1 MAKWKEIYALVK
13 QIYGGQV
20 EERSVYLCKVPTNS
34 IFYFNDILKKL
45 CEETYGHEHV
55 GHGFIWNYPDYK
67 NSSEAEDLKLKFTSN
82 FGKIINLRE
91 AGGFE
96 LRLEVLKATK
106 NIKSTIVPKTYSIDL
121 DNYIKENLSV
131 ELERSMN
138 VSDFV
143 YDEGAE
149 FRKYVN
155 KVIESMNECVVQFY
169 HKYTN
174 KVTEFEINYMDVMDN
189 TRQHLEE
196 CGLTWAVGDTEKHGK
211 RIEIGIDEYNTME
224 IKTDPSKISSHTGL
238 VRDLV
243 NLIMGKTGT
252 GDIPFNSTDDMFKF
266 INTFA
271 DIYKAYKIAM
281 ATTYNGILDL
291 FKQPEVSKP

>member
-1 MAKWKEIYALVK
+1 MAQWKEIYACVNQSYTGRLEK
-13 QIYGGQV
+13 
-20 EERSVYLCKVPTNS
+20 RDVYLCKVPTNS
-34 IFYFNDILKKL
+34 IFYFNDLLKKL

-55 GHGFIWNYPDYK
+55 GQGFIWNYPDYK
-67 NSSEAEDLKLKFTSN
+67 NSKETEDLKIKFNSN

-91 AGGFE
+91 AGGFD
-96 LRLEVLKATK
+96 LHLEVNKVTK
-106 NIKSTIVPKTYSIDL
+106 YVNSKIEPKTYSIEL

-131 ELERSMN
+131 ELERTMHTSN
-138 VSDFV
+138 FV
-143 YDEGAE
+143 HEDGAE
-149 FRKYVN
+149 FRRYIS
-155 KVIESMNECVVQFY
+155 KVIESANECVVQFY

-196 CGLTWAVGDTEKHGK
+196 CGLHWVVGDTEKHGK
-211 RIEIGIDEYNTME
+211 RFEIGIDEYNTME

-238 VRDLV
+238 MRDLV

-252 GDIPFNSTDDMFKF
+252 GDIPFNSADDMFKF
-266 INTFA
+266 INMFA

-281 ATTYNGILDL
+281 GTTYNGILDL
-291 FKQPEVSKP
+291 FKQSEVS

>member
-1 MAKWKEIYALVK
+1 MAQWKEIYACVNQSYTGRIEK
-13 QIYGGQV
+13 
-20 EERSVYLCKVPTNS
+20 RDVYLCKVPTNS

-45 CEETYGHEHV
+45 CEEHYGHEHV
-55 GHGFIWNYPDYK
+55 GQGFIWNYPDYK
-67 NSSEAEDLKLKFTSN
+67 NSKETEDLKIKFNSN

-91 AGGFE
+91 AGGFD
-96 LRLEVLKATK
+96 LHLEVNKVTK
-106 NIKSTIVPKTYSIDL
+106 YINSKIEPKTYSIEL

-131 ELERSMN
+131 ELERTMHTSN
-138 VSDFV
+138 FV
-143 YDEGAE
+143 HEDGAE
-149 FRKYVN
+149 FRRYIS
-155 KVIESMNECVVQFY
+155 KVIESANECVVQFY

-196 CGLTWAVGDTEKHGK
+196 CGLHWVVGDTEKHGK
-211 RIEIGIDEYNTME
+211 RFEIGIDEYNTME

-238 VRDLV
+238 MRDLL
-243 NLIMGKTGT
+243 NLVMGKTGT
-252 GDIPFNSTDDMFKF
+252 GDILFNSADDMFKF

-291 FKQPEVSKP
+291 FKPSEVS

>member
-1 MAKWKEIYALVK
+1 MAQWKEIYACVNQSYTGRLEK
-13 QIYGGQV
+13 
-20 EERSVYLCKVPTNS
+20 RDVYLCKVPTNS
-34 IFYFNDILKKL
+34 IFYFNDLLKKL
-45 CEETYGHEHV
+45 CEEHYGHEHV
-55 GHGFIWNYPDYK
+55 GHGFVWNYPDYK
-67 NSSEAEDLKLKFTSN
+67 NSKETEDLKIKFNSN

-91 AGGFE
+91 AGGFD
-96 LRLEVLKATK
+96 LHLEVNKVTK
-106 NIKSTIVPKTYSIDL
+106 YVNSKIEPKTYSIEL

-131 ELERSMN
+131 ELERTMHTSN
-138 VSDFV
+138 FV
-143 YDEGAE
+143 HEDGVE
-149 FRKYVN
+149 FRRYIS
-155 KVIESMNECVVQFY
+155 KVIESANECVVQFY

-196 CGLTWAVGDTEKHGK
+196 CGLHWVVGDTEKHGK

-238 VRDLV
+238 MRDLV

-291 FKQPEVSKP
+291 FKQPEVS

>member
-1 MAKWKEIYALVK
+1 MAQWKEIYAHVNQSYTGRLEK
-13 QIYGGQV
+13 
-20 EERSVYLCKVPTNS
+20 RDVYLCKVPTNS
-34 IFYFNDILKKL
+34 IFYFNDLLKKL
-45 CEETYGHEHV
+45 CEEHYGNEHV
-55 GHGFIWNYPDYK
+55 GHGFVWNYPDYK
-67 NSSEAEDLKLKFTSN
+67 NSKETEDLKIKFNSN

-91 AGGFE
+91 AGGFDI
-96 LRLEVLKATK
+96 LLEVNKVTK
-106 NIKSTIVPKTYSIDL
+106 YVNSKIEPKTYSIEL

-131 ELERSMN
+131 ELERTMHTSN
-138 VSDFV
+138 FV
-143 YDEGAE
+143 HEDGAE
-149 FRKYVN
+149 FRRYIS
-155 KVIESMNECVVQFY
+155 KVIESANECVVQFY

-196 CGLTWAVGDTEKHGK
+196 CGLHWVVGDTEKHGK
-211 RIEIGIDEYNTME
+211 RFEIGIDEYNTME

-243 NLIMGKTGT
+243 NLIMGKTET

-291 FKQPEVSKP
+291 FKQPEVS

>member
-1 MAKWKEIYALVK
+1 MAKWKEIYAHVNML
-13 QIYGGQV
+13 YGSKV
-20 EERSVYLCKVPTNS
+20 EEHNTYLCKVPTNS
-34 IFYFNDILKKL
+34 IFYYGDLLKKL

-55 GHGFIWNYPDYK
+55 GQGFIWNYADYK
-67 NSSEAEDLKLKFTSN
+67 NTSEAEDLKIKFTSD
-82 FGKIINLRE
+82 FRKIINLYE

-96 LRLEVLKATK
+96 IRFDVNKVTK
-106 NIKSTIVPKTYSIDL
+106 YVKSTIVPKTYSIEL

-131 ELERSMN
+131 ELERTMYASN
-138 VSDFV
+138 FV
-143 YDEGAE
+143 HEDGTE
-149 FRKYVN
+149 FRRYVG

-211 RIEIGIDEYNTME
+211 RLEICIDKGSEME
-224 IKTDPSKISSHTGL
+224 IKTDPCKISSHCGR
-238 VRDLV
+238 VRDLL
-243 NLIMGKTGT
+243 NLIMGKAVS
-252 GDIPFNSTDDMFKF
+252 GDILFNSADDMFKF

-271 DIYKAYKIAM
+271 DMYKAYKISM

-291 FKQPEVSKP
+291 FKQPEVS

>member
-1 MAKWKEIYALVK
+1 MAKWKEIYAHVNMLYGSKVEK
-13 QIYGGQV
+13 Q
-20 EERSVYLCKVPTNS
+20 SVYICKVPTNS
-34 IFYFNDILKKL
+34 IFCFNDLLVKL
-45 CEETYGHEHV
+45 REEQNGYEHA
-55 GHGFIWNYPDYK
+55 GRGFSWNYVDYK
-67 NSSEAEDLKLKFTSN
+67 NSSEAEDIKIKFTSD
-82 FGKIINLRE
+82 FRKIINLSG

-96 LRLEVLKATK
+96 ICLEVNKVTK
-106 NIKSTIVPKTYSIDL
+106 YVKSTIVPKTYSIEL

-131 ELERSMN
+131 ELERSMYASN
-138 VSDFV
+138 FV
-143 YDEGAE
+143 HEDGTE
-149 FRKYVN
+149 FRRYVG

-211 RIEIGIDEYNTME
+211 RLEICIDKDSEME
-224 IKTDPSKISSHTGL
+224 IKTDPCKISSHHGR
-238 VRDLV
+238 VRDLL
-243 NLIMGKTGT
+243 NLIMGKAVS
-252 GDIPFNSTDDMFKF
+252 GDILFNSADDMFKF

-271 DIYKAYKIAM
+271 DMYKAYKISM

-291 FKQPEVSKP
+291 FKQPEVS

>member
-1 MAKWKEIYALVK
+1 MSKWKEIYARVNQTFGSK
-13 QIYGGQV
+13 T

-45 CEETYGHEHV
+45 CEEHYGCEHV
-55 GHGFIWNYPDYK
+55 GKGFIWNYPDYK
-67 NSSEAEDLKLKFTSN
+67 NSSIAEDLKIKFNSN

-91 AGGFE
+91 AGGFD
-96 LRLEVLKATK
+96 LHLEVNKTTK
-106 NIKSTIVPKTYSIDL
+106 YVNSKIEPKTYSIEL
-121 DNYIKENLSV
+121 DNYIKENLSA
-131 ELERSMN
+131 ELERTMQASN
-138 VSDFV
+138 FV
-143 YDEGAE
+143 HEDGTE
-149 FRKYVN
+149 FRRYIG

-196 CGLTWAVGDTEKHGK
+196 CGLQWIVGDTEKHGK
-211 RIEIGIDEYNTME
+211 RLEIGIDKDSTLE
-224 IKTDPSKISSHTGL
+224 IKTDPCKISSHTGRMRDILNL
-238 VRDLV
+238 V
-243 NLIMGKTGT
+243 MGKTVS
-252 GDIPFNSTDDMFKF
+252 GDILFNSADDMFKF

-271 DIYKAYKIAM
+271 DMYKAYKIAM

-291 FKQPEVSKP
+291 FKQPEVS

>member
-1 MAKWKEIYALVK
+1 MAKWKEIYAHVNML
-13 QIYGGQV
+13 YGSKV
-20 EERSVYLCKVPTNS
+20 ENRSVYICKVPSNS
-34 IFYFNDILKKL
+34 IFYFNDLLTKL
-45 CEETYGHEHV
+45 REEWNEHEHV
-55 GHGFIWNYPDYK
+55 GQGFIWDYADYK
-67 NSSEAEDLKLKFTSN
+67 NTSEAEDLKIKFTSD
-82 FGKIINLRE
+82 FRKIISLHA

-96 LRLEVLKATK
+96 IRLDVNKATK
-106 NIKSTIVPKTYSIDL
+106 YVKSTIVPKTYSIEL

-131 ELERSMN
+131 ELERSMYVTN
-138 VSDFV
+138 FV
-143 YDEGAE
+143 HEDGTE
-149 FRKYVN
+149 FRRYVS

-211 RIEIGIDEYNTME
+211 RLEICIDKDSEME
-224 IKTDPSKISSHTGL
+224 IKTDPCKISSHCGR
-238 VRDLV
+238 VRDIL
-243 NLIMGKTGT
+243 NLIMGKAVS
-252 GDIPFNSTDDMFKF
+252 GDILFNSVDDMFKF

-271 DIYKAYKIAM
+271 DMYKAYKIAM

-291 FKQPEVSKP
+291 FKQPEVS

>member
-1 MAKWKEIYALVK
+1 MAQWKEIYAHVNQSYTGRL
-13 QIYGGQV
+13 

-45 CEETYGHEHV
+45 CEEHYGHEHV
-55 GHGFIWNYPDYK
+55 GHGFVWNYPDYK
-67 NSSEAEDLKLKFTSN
+67 NSREVEDLKIKFTSN

-91 AGGFE
+91 AGGFD
-96 LRLEVLKATK
+96 LHLEVNKVTK
-106 NIKSTIVPKTYSIDL
+106 YVNSKIEPKTYSIEL

-131 ELERSMN
+131 ELERTMHTSN
-138 VSDFV
+138 FV
-143 YDEGAE
+143 HEDGAE
-149 FRKYVN
+149 FRRYIS
-155 KVIESMNECVVQFY
+155 KVIESANECVVQFY

-196 CGLTWAVGDTEKHGK
+196 CGLHWVVGDTEKHGK

-238 VRDLV
+238 MRDLV

-291 FKQPEVSKP
+291 FKQPEVS

>member
-1 MAKWKEIYALVK
+1 MAKWKEIYAHVNML
-13 QIYGGQV
+13 YGSKV
-20 EERSVYLCKVPTNS
+20 EERDTYICKVPSNS
-34 IFYFNDILKKL
+34 IFYYGDLLKKL

-55 GHGFIWNYPDYK
+55 GQGFIWNYADYK
-67 NSSEAEDLKLKFTSN
+67 NTSEAEDLKIKFTSD
-82 FGKIINLRE
+82 FRKIINLSG

-96 LRLEVLKATK
+96 IHLEVNKTTK
-106 NIKSTIVPKTYSIDL
+106 YVKSTIVPKTYSIEL

-131 ELERSMN
+131 ELERTMYASN
-138 VSDFV
+138 FV
-143 YDEGAE
+143 HEDGTE
-149 FRKYVN
+149 FRRYVG

-211 RIEIGIDEYNTME
+211 RLEICIDKDSEME
-224 IKTDPSKISSHTGL
+224 IETDPCKISSHHGR
-238 VRDLV
+238 VRDLL
-243 NLIMGKTGT
+243 NLIMGKAVS
-252 GDIPFNSTDDMFKF
+252 GDILFNSADDMFKF

-271 DIYKAYKIAM
+271 DMYKDYKIAM

-291 FKQPEVSKP
+291 FKQPEVS